1 MEVGAGEEALGASQD
16 AEGAV
21 LALLLNVEEGQGWAA
36 LVDAVDSSRG
46 KGHGGW
52 RLQ

>member
-1 MEVGAGEEALGASQD
+1 MGAGEEVLGESQD
-16 AEGAV
+16 AESVV
-21 LALLLNVEEGQGWAA
+21 LALLLNLADGVGRAE
-36 LVDAVDSSRG
+36 LVDAVGSSRG